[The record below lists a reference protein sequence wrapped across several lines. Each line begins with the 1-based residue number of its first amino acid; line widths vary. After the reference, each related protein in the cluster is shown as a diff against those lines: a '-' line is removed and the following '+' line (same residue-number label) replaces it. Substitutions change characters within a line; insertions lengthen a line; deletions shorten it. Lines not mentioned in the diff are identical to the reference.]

1 MVRIVAIGRYAAR
14 TVVEREA
21 ERAPAPP
28 EDAPLLPRLR
38 GAVEGVLTL
47 AGRRLRT
54 PGAVVFAYHDVVDDP
69 ENSSEYSVS
78 PAQLRMHLELAT
90 QWGLTFVDLATLT
103 DAFLRG
109 EPLDGLAAIVFD
121 DCLVGVHHSAMAIL
135 LELGLPA
142 TLFAVTDRLGES
154 PAWWTDVGRVMT
166 ESELSEMS
174 AAGFRV
180 ESHTRTHASLVAIEG
195 ADLDD
200 EIRGSK
206 GRLEDLLGVTSSI
219 LAYPYGHYDK
229 QVTDLVASAGYEAAY
244 SFANGRVVH
253 GMQRFTLPRLCMT
266 RSHTK
271 PVLAYHLARRAE
283 SWPVSQ
289 LPAIGPR

>member
-1 MVRIVAIGRYAAR
+1 MQ
-14 TVVEREA
+14 EA

-28 EDAPLLPRLR
+28 EDAPLVPRLR
-38 GAVEGVLTL
+38 GAVEGALTL

-54 PGAVVFAYHDVVDDP
+54 PGAVVFAYHDVVEEP
-69 ENSSEYSVS
+69 EKSSEFSVS

-90 QWGLTFVDLATLT
+90 QWGLKFVDLATLT

-121 DCLVGVHHSAMAIL
+121 DCLAGVHHDAMAIL
-135 LELGLPA
+135 LDLNLPA
-142 TLFAVTDRLGES
+142 TLFAVTDRLGAS

-166 ESELSEMS
+166 EAELAEMS
-174 AAGFRV
+174 ALGFRI
-180 ESHTRTHASLVAIEG
+180 ESHTRTHASLVEVRG
-195 ADLDD
+195 AELDD

-206 GRLEDLLGVTSSI
+206 ERLEDLLGVRSSI
-219 LAYPYGHYDK
+219 LAYPYGHYDE
-229 QVTDLVASAGYEAAY
+229 QVTDLVAGAGYEAAY
-244 SFANGRVVH
+244 SFANGRVIH
-253 GMQRFTLPRLCMT
+253 GMGRFTLPRLCMT

-271 PVLAYHLARRAE
+271 AVLAFHLARRAE
-283 SWPVSQ
+283 SWPASQ